1 MTRPLVT
8 VVVETITARYDGGD
22 TTGSLADD
30 LDGTITALGQQTW
43 PQDRIEVIVVLD
55 DAIDPATAEELRA
68 RYRDVRFVQ
77 STASNYFVAKNA
89 GAAAAR
95 GDVIALLD
103 GDCVPDPDWLDVL
116 LARFDDD
123 VDVVVGC
130 TRYTG
135 QSFAAR
141 TFSIPDFAYVLDKAD
156 GDASGF
162 NINNVAFRAGLLQ
175 AHPFDARIRR
185 NGGCFLLYHQLRA
198 AGARIV
204 YEPRARVS
212 HGLDIRGLGFMK
224 KHFDRGYDGLGVY
237 RLDDRGLLRGTRW
250 IRRSGGLAIVPIMA
264 RRIVVDWLRLAK
276 HRRQIGISIPALPW
290 YGAVAAATRLIE
302 LAGALK
308 AIVVR

>member
-8 VVVETITARYDGGD
+8 VVIETITARYDGGE
-22 TTGSLADD
+22 TTGSLAND
-30 LDGTITALGQQTW
+30 LAGAIAALGRQTW

-55 DAIDPATAEELRA
+55 DAIDAATDEELRT

-77 STASNYFVAKNA
+77 ARESNYFVAKNT

-95 GDVIALLD
+95 GDIIALLD
-103 GDCVPDPDWLDVL
+103 GDSVPEPDWLEVM
-116 LARFDDD
+116 LARFVDGI
-123 VDVVVGC
+123 DVVVGR
-130 TRYTG
+130 TRYRG

-141 TFSIPDFAYVLDKAD
+141 TFSIPDFAYVLDKEG

-162 NINNVAFRAGLLQ
+162 NINNVAFRTSVLRS
-175 AHPFDARIRR
+175 HPFDERIRR
-185 NGGCFLLYHQLRA
+185 NGGCYLLYHQLRA

-204 YEPRARVS
+204 YEPRGRVS
-212 HGLDIRGLGFMK
+212 HGVDVRGLGFVR
-224 KHFDRGYDGLGVY
+224 KHFDRGYDSMAVY
-237 RLDDRGLLRGTRW
+237 RLDDQSVLRGTRW
-250 IRRSGGLAIVPIMA
+250 IRRSGGLAIVPIIA

-290 YGAVAAATRLIE
+290 YGTVAVAMRLIE